1 VRLVVGRVVR
11 PHGIRGEVVV
21 DSATDRPA
29 QRFRAGAV
37 LQSPEGELTV
47 LAARPHSGRWL
58 LSIDAVVDRTSAER
72 LRGAE
77 LAVDVVDLEADAEP
91 DAWYDAQLV
100 GLAVRDESGAI
111 GSVAAVEHGPGQDLL
126 VIDLTGC
133 GRVRL
138 PFVAALVPQV
148 DVAAGWVQVVLP
160 PGLVD
165 LAER

>member
-1 VRLVVGRVVR
+1 VAR

-21 DSATDRPA
+21 EPTTDRPTD
-29 QRFRAGAV
+29 RFRPGAV
-37 LQSPEGELTV
+37 LHAPHGAVRV

-58 LSIDAVVDRTSAER
+58 LSVEGVADRTTAER

-77 LAVDVVDLEADAEP
+77 LAVDVPDDAVDSEP

-100 GLAVRDESGAI
+100 GLAVRDETGVI

-126 VIDLTGC
+126 VLDLTDS

-148 DVAAGWVQVVLP
+148 EVAAGWVQVALP
-160 PGLVD
+160 PGLVE
-165 LAER
+165 LAEQ